1 MVHSKTLLRTRM
13 LAMDIAFVLTL
24 TGIIHSLKLPVF
36 PGCHLAN
43 LPKSQTVRMAIC
55 VLTICA
61 HSLSRPEIY
70 DFCSLLVGNVRI
82 VAFA

>member
-1 MVHSKTLLRTRM
+1 MASQLYFAT
-13 LAMDIAFVLTL
+13 
-24 TGIIHSLKLPVF
+24 HSLKLPVF

-70 DFCSLLVGNVRI
+70 DFCSLLVVCNI
-82 VAFA
+82 VSLLQNLSHRFHVNPCELNQ